1 MVFAPSSLILTNY
14 YLPLSEA
21 LYAIMKLSIA
31 FILYLFS
38 SLSYAGGDHFPIFI
52 KSIEISGNK
61 FSFIADTNFSKRKWM
76 DEDCNSIKVSG
87 TYDTLKWFSYSA
99 PMSKDSHKKALE
111 ALLSSKNTSSEIY
124 FGYIGGGLIKEANCN
139 YQSKGLIYEN
149 DMVYSIY
156 HSI

>member
-1 MVFAPSSLILTNY
+1 MLTGLRPTTFAFAPWQSVICHYEIKHCIHSL
-14 YLPLSEA
+14 P
-21 LYAIMKLSIA
+21 
-31 FILYLFS
+31 FS

-61 FSFIADTNFSKRKWM
+61 FSFIADTNFANKKWM
-76 DEDCNSIKVSG
+76 DEDCKSIKVSG

-99 PMSKDSHKKALE
+99 PMSKDSHKKALK
-111 ALLSSKNTSSEIY
+111 ALLLSKNTGSEIY
-124 FGYIGGGLIKEANCN
+124 FGYIGAGLIKEANCN
-139 YQSKGLIYEN
+139 YQSKGLMYEN